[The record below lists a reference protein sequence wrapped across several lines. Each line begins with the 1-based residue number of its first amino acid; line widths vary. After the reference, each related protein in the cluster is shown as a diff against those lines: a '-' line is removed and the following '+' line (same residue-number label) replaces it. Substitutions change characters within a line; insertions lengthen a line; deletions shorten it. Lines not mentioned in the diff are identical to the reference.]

1 MVVEVDEVVEV
12 VGTWEEEVVVV
23 AGCVVVVSGRAVLV
37 VVEVVDVVLPGQ
49 MKMSPLSCSA
59 LATAASPS
67 ASCCVRSRQDGH
79 MPPAASLRA
88 LRL

>member
-1 MVVEVDEVVEV
+1 MVDVDEVVEV
-12 VGTWEEEVVVV
+12 VDTWEEVVVV
-23 AGCVVVVSGRAVLV
+23 VVAGRVVVVSGRAVLV
-37 VVEVVDVVLPGQ
+37 VVVVVDVVLPGQ

-67 ASCCVRSRQDGH
+67 ASCWVRSRQDGH

>member
-12 VGTWEEEVVVV
+12 VGTWEVVVVVV
-23 AGCVVVVSGRAVLV
+23 AGRVVVVSGRAVLV

>member
-1 MVVEVDEVVEV
+1 MVVLDEVVEV
-12 VGTWEEEVVVV
+12 VDAWVVVVVV

-37 VVEVVDVVLPGQ
+37 VVVVVDVVLPGQ
-49 MKMSPLSCSA
+49 VKMTPLSCSA
-59 LATAASPS
+59 LATAASPM
-67 ASCCVRSRQDGH
+67 ASCCVRSRQDGQ